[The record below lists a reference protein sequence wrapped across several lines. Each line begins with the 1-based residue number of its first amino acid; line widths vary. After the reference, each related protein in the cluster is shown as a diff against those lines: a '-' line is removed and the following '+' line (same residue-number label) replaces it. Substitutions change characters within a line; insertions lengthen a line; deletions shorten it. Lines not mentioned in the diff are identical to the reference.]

1 MPSYTKRAA
10 QWLTEMIARVTARS
24 TLSDVAE
31 SSGLLH
37 LLSAVS
43 VALEGLSFQVERVKD
58 LFSIDTASGSDLD
71 ARALDYPVGQLTRIP
86 AAKAV
91 CASVV
96 LSRPGVVGVTTVAAG
111 SKIKGPDGQTY
122 TITDTATIN
131 AASPEQVAGHGI
143 GRDSGLLGAIAD
155 VAGEDGNIP
164 ANTIVGF
171 VSTPS
176 GVNEATNLSAF
187 TGGEDKESDDAF
199 RQRIKLFINSL
210 ARCHVSALEFAVLG
224 VTDEDT
230 GASIRY
236 SKAIEDIV
244 LRGLVTLYI
253 DDGTGTAEDTEP
265 VLAENL
271 CEGFAGPPA
280 DTAVGGETDLY
291 TDYKPIKDDLV
302 LELTH
307 SVTGVLVRNV
317 DYTINLASGKIVLA
331 VALANTEFVTADYT
345 RYTGLVEAAQRVV
358 DGDPD
363 DRLTYPGYRAAGVL
377 VLVDVPTVMIQTVTA
392 TATVKDGY
400 TATTVK
406 AAVKTA
412 AIDYINSLG
421 ISDDVVRHELIKR
434 MMSVP
439 GVYDVTVTAPAANV
453 AILDSELARTTSVN
467 VTVA

>member
-1 MPSYTKRAA
+1 MPSYTKRSA
-10 QWLTEMIARVTARS
+10 QWLTELIARVTARS
-24 TLSDVAE
+24 TLSDIAE

-37 LLSAVS
+37 VLSAVS
-43 VALEGLSFQVERVKD
+43 VMLESLSFQVERVKS
-58 LFSIDTASGSDLD
+58 LFSVDKASGSDLD
-71 ARALDYPVGQLTRIP
+71 AKASDYPVGELTRIP

-96 LSRPGVVGVTTVAAG
+96 LTRPGVAGVTTVVAG

-122 TITDTATIN
+122 TITTDATIN
-131 AASPEQVAGHGI
+131 AASPIQVPGHVI
-143 GRDSGLLGAIAD
+143 GQDSNLLGAVAD
-155 VAGEDGNIP
+155 VAGDAGNIP

-171 VSTPS
+171 VTTPA
-176 GVNEATNLSAF
+176 GIQQVTNLSAF
-187 TGGEDKESDDAF
+187 TMGDDKESDDAF
-199 RQRIKLFINSL
+199 RQRIKSFINSL
-210 ARCHVSALEFAVLG
+210 ARCHVAALEYAVLG

-265 VLAENL
+265 RLAENL
-271 CEGFAGPPA
+271 CEGFAGPPPN
-280 DTAVGGETDLY
+280 TAVGGEVDLY
-291 TDYKPIKDDLV
+291 TNFKPIKDDAV

-307 SVTGVLVRNV
+307 SVTGVLVRGV
-317 DYTINLASGKIVLA
+317 DYTINTASGKILLT

-345 RYTGLVEAAQRVV
+345 RYTGLVAGAQKVV

-377 VLVDVPTVMIQTVTA
+377 VLVDVPTVLIQTVTA

-400 TATTVK
+400 TDATVK
-406 AAVKTA
+406 AAVRTA
-412 AIDYINSLG
+412 AINYINALG

-434 MMSVP
+434 MMTVP
-439 GVYDVTVTAPAANV
+439 GVYDVTLTIPAANIN
-453 AILDSELARTTSVN
+453 ILDSELARTTSVN